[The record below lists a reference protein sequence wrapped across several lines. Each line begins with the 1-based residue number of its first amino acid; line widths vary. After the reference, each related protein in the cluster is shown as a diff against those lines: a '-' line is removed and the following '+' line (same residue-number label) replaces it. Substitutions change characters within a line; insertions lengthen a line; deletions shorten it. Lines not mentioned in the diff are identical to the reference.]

1 MTRRED
7 ILSLKNSFLKESKSA
22 ASVAELQQ
30 LRIKYLGKKGLVTS
44 KLKALSTIS
53 PELRPA
59 YGKAVNEVKVYIE
72 EKINSIE
79 ALLKKEEHKKRIVSE
94 AVDITLP
101 GKFTPFGREHPIN
114 KVLYEIT
121 RIFVSMGFEVEEG
134 PDVELDY
141 YNFEALNIP
150 KDHPARDMQDTFY
163 ISDDIVLRTH
173 TSPVQI
179 RVMEKRKPP
188 LKIIAPGKVYR
199 CDADISHTPMFHQVE
214 GFMVDTDI
222 AFSDLKGVLESFI
235 HSIFSAETPVRF
247 RPSFF
252 PFTEPS
258 AEADIGCIFC
268 SGKGCRVCKNT
279 GWLEIL
285 GAGMIN
291 PRVFEMV
298 GYDPEIYS
306 GFAFGMGVERI
317 VMLKYSIDDI
327 RLFFENDMRF
337 LKQF

>member
-1 MTRRED
+1 MED
-7 ILSLKNSFLKESKSA
+7 VFSLKTLFLEELNGVSSA
-22 ASVAELQQ
+22 AELEH
-30 LRIKYLGKKGLVTS
+30 LRVKYLGKKGLVTAR
-44 KLKALSTIS
+44 LKALSAIP
-53 PELRPA
+53 PEEKPS
-59 YGKAVNEVKVYIE
+59 YGKAVNEVKRFIE
-72 EKINSIE
+72 DKMNEKTS
-79 ALLKKEEHKKRIVSE
+79 LLKDAEYKKQASSE
-94 AVDITLP
+94 AIDITLP
-101 GKFTPFGREHPIN
+101 GKYIPFGREHPVTQI
-114 KVLYEIT
+114 LSEIT
-121 RIFVSMGFEVEEG
+121 SIFVSMGFEVEEG
-134 PDVELDY
+134 PEVEFDF
-141 YNFEALNIP
+141 YNFEALNFP
-150 KDHPARDMQDTFY
+150 KDHPARDMQDTFFV
-163 ISDDIVLRTH
+163 SDNMVLRTH

-179 RVMEKRKPP
+179 RVMEKCKPP

-235 HSIFSAETPVRF
+235 HSIFSHDIPVRF

-258 AEADIGCIFC
+258 AEVDMGCIFC
-268 SGKGCRVCKNT
+268 SNKGCRVCKKT

-298 GYDPEIYS
+298 GYDPNLYT

-317 VMLKYSIDDI
+317 TMLKYSIDDI

>member
-1 MTRRED
+1 VED
-7 ILSLKNSFLKESKSA
+7 VLSLKALFIEESNEVSSA
-22 ASVAELQQ
+22 AELDH
-30 LRIKYLGKKGLVTS
+30 LRVKYLGKKGLVTS
-44 KLKALSTIS
+44 RLKNLSAIP
-53 PELRPA
+53 PEEKPS
-59 YGKAVNEVKVYIE
+59 YGKAVNEVKRFIE
-72 EKINSIE
+72 EELKKKTS
-79 ALLKKEEHKKRIVSE
+79 LLKKQEYKRRISSE
-94 AVDITLP
+94 AIDITLP
-101 GKFTPFGREHPIN
+101 GRYTPFGREHPVTQI
-114 KVLYEIT
+114 LSEIT
-121 RIFVSMGFEVEEG
+121 SIFVSMGFEVEEG
-134 PDVELDY
+134 PEVEFDY
-141 YNFEALNIP
+141 YNFEALNFP
-150 KDHPARDMQDTFY
+150 KDHPARDMQDTFFV
-163 ISDDIVLRTH
+163 SDNVVLRTH

-214 GFMVDTDI
+214 GFMVDRDI
-222 AFSDLKGVLESFI
+222 AFSDLKGVLEAFI
-235 HSIFSAETPVRF
+235 HSMFSRDIPVRF

-258 AEADIGCIFC
+258 AEVDMGCIFC
-268 SGKGCRVCKNT
+268 AGKGCRVCKKT

-298 GYDPEIYS
+298 GYDPDLYT

-317 VMLKYSIDDI
+317 TMLKYSIDDI
-327 RLFFENDMRF
+327 RLFFENDIRF

>member
-1 MTRRED
+1 MED

-72 EKINSIE
+72 EGINRIE

-163 ISDDIVLRTH
+163 ISEDIVLRTH

-214 GFMVDTDI
+214 GFMVDTDV